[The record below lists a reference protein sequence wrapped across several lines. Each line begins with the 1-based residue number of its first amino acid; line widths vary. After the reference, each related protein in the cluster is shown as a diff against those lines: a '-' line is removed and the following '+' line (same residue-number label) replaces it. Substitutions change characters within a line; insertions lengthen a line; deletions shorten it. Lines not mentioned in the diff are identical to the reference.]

1 MYNALFSSFLNLL
14 FSKTNTQSIKR
25 VNQEIISKLNSIEGL
40 KEAQKIA
47 NEDVP
52 YIGLYRD
59 KGTILLNANVGGEFA
74 PNNYFVYYNFNKW
87 FRQQ

>member
-1 MYNALFSSFLNLL
+1 M
-14 FSKTNTQSIKR
+14 
-25 VNQEIISKLNSIEGL
+25 NSIEGL